1 MPLHDFPL
9 PWRERG
15 GVRGDD
21 GFAGYAM
28 VVLTCDMCGKVL
40 LADED
45 VRYIARIEV
54 FAAYDP
60 MEITSA
66 DLAKDHEDEMRR
78 LLEQTAGKD
87 AEELEAEVYK
97 QFRFDLC
104 PACQRKYV
112 KAPLS
117 RTDREDDA

>member
-1 MPLHDFPL
+1 
-9 PWRERG
+9 
-15 GVRGDD
+15 
-21 GFAGYAM
+21 M

-45 VRYIARIEV
+45 VRYVVRVEV
-54 FAAYDP
+54 YAAYDP

-66 DLAKDHEDEMRR
+66 DLAKDHGAEIRR
-78 LLEQTAGKD
+78 LLEQAAEKD

-104 PACQRKYV
+104 PSCQRNYV
-112 KAPLS
+112 RDPLL
-117 RTDREDDA
+117 RAEREGGPGSD